1 MKYSLTALIGL
12 TLIASAQEPPAPA
25 PVPEAPVPEAPVPE
39 APVPNAPVPEAPVPP
54 GAPAVPAPVPEIKP
68 ALPGAVAARA
78 KNLDPDAIVVP
89 EGAALEHPVLTGLE
103 AAQLY
108 EDHTGK
114 RVIMSSQASQAEV
127 FFVQRG
133 PLTNG
138 DVAKLLKMAL
148 LMEGLAI
155 LPDPLDPELV
165 RLMPSGPITNP
176 GNVPMA
182 YITDPLDLPTEDQ
195 LVTYKM
201 FFDHLK
207 PEEAEKIFQSAVGQL
222 SASGKISAVTNASS
236 LLITEN
242 SALIRQLI
250 KIKKDIDVSSPIGE
264 RWVEVVFADVDEIAE
279 RLNEIYNEQGGN
291 RSTTRTT
298 RTSTRTNTPPAP
310 GTTGVVG
317 GAGEDIPIKIIPD
330 SRTNRILLVGRP
342 AELIAVEALVK
353 NFDIASSHKNSA
365 VFKLRYVRVGEFLQ
379 AAQDA
384 ITATLSETSGSS
396 AGRANSSRTTQTNNS
411 RSTQTNSSTRNSTT
425 GGAGGGGSRTNIQ
438 AQDIPT
444 AAESLLIGKTHLV
457 GDNVSNSII
466 VNGPPHHIEL
476 IGNLV
481 RDLDVASQQVAL
493 SAVVG
498 SYGLTDQHNFG
509 VDLAK
514 ILEGSGV
521 GFNTSFGVPSVID
534 PGTLNSMSNLLAARG
549 SEGQGVAL
557 YGLIGDDLGVFVNA
571 LESNTNFRTL
581 NRTIL
586 MTRNN
591 RVANLS
597 SGQRIAVPSSTFTGG
612 NVNGSTTNV
621 EYRDVVLELEIQPL
635 INSDN
640 EVTLEISIVK
650 DGVGQIR
657 RIGELEVPDIST
669 EELTTSVTVQDGSA
683 VVLGGLITEDTGKTK
698 DGIPVLSRIPGIG
711 RLFGFDSETKSRS
724 ELIIMIRPQIIP
736 GTDEMVAYRERY
748 ENTSE
753 NASNAAAAFPASM
766 LPEADTMPQE
776 TPSQQVSA
784 APAAEKTTLAP
795 VKKKPLIKRRSGRP
809 GSR

>member
-1 MKYSLTALIGL
+1 M
-12 TLIASAQEPPAPA
+12 
-25 PVPEAPVPEAPVPE
+25 
-39 APVPNAPVPEAPVPP
+39 PP

-264 RWVEVVFADVDEIAE
+264 RWVEVVFADVDEISE

-291 RSTTRTT
+291 RSTTRT
-298 RTSTRTNTPPAP
+298 TRTNTPPAP

-384 ITATLSETSGSS
+384 ITATLSENSGSS
-396 AGRANSSRTTQTNNS
+396 TGRANSSRTTQTNNS
-411 RSTQTNSSTRNSTT
+411 RSTQTNSSSRNSTT

-444 AAESLLIGKTHLV
+444 APESLLIGKTHLV

-509 VDLAK
+509 IDLAQ
-514 ILEGSGV
+514 ILKDSGAGFSAAGS
-521 GFNTSFGVPSVID
+521 TSFGVPSVID
-534 PGTLNSMSNLLAARG
+534 PGTLDSIANVLAARG

-557 YGLIGDDLGVFVNA
+557 YGLIGDDFGVFVNA

-597 SGQRIAVPSSTFTGG
+597 SGQRIAVPSSTFNGG
-612 NVNGSTTNV
+612 GVNGSTTNV

-650 DGVGQIR
+650 DGVGTER
-657 RIGELEVPDIST
+657 RISDELRVPDIST

-683 VVLGGLITEDTGKTK
+683 VVLGGLITEETGETK
-698 DGIPVLSRIPGIG
+698 DGVPVLSRIPGIG

-736 GTDEMVAYRERY
+736 STDEMVAYRERY

-766 LPEADTMPQE
+766 LPETDTMPQE
-776 TPSQQVSA
+776 TPSQRASA
-784 APAAEKTTLAP
+784 APAPKKTTPAP
-795 VKKKPLIKRRSGRP
+795 VEKKPLIKRRSGRP

>member
-12 TLIASAQEPPAPA
+12 TLIASAQEPP
-25 PVPEAPVPEAPVPE
+25 VPD
-39 APVPNAPVPEAPVPP
+39 APVPP
-54 GAPAVPAPVPEIKP
+54 GAPVPPVAPAVPAPVPEIKP

-298 RTSTRTNTPPAP
+298 RTNTPPAP
-310 GTTGVVG
+310 GTTGVV

-384 ITATLSETSGSS
+384 ITATLSENSGSS
-396 AGRANSSRTTQTNNS
+396 TGRANSSRTTQTNNS
-411 RSTQTNSSTRNSTT
+411 RSTQTNSSSRNSTT

-444 AAESLLIGKTHLV
+444 APESLLIGKTHLV

-498 SYGLTDQHNFG
+498 SYGLSDQHNFG
-509 VDLAK
+509 IDLAQ
-514 ILEGSGV
+514 ILKDSGAGFSAAGS
-521 GFNTSFGVPSVID
+521 TSFGVPSVID

-635 INSDN
+635 INSDD

-683 VVLGGLITEDTGKTK
+683 VVLGGLITEDTGETK
-698 DGIPVLSRIPGIG
+698 DGVPVLSRIPGIG

-766 LPEADTMPQE
+766 LPETDTMPEE
-776 TPSQQVSA
+776 TPGQQA
-784 APAAEKTTLAP
+784 LDAPASEETTPAP

>member
-12 TLIASAQEPPAPA
+12 TLIASAQEPPAP
-25 PVPEAPVPEAPVPE
+25 APVPEAPVPE

-279 RLNEIYNEQGGN
+279 RLNEIYNEQGSN
-291 RSTTRTT
+291 RSTTRT
-298 RTSTRTNTPPAP
+298 TRTNTPPAP
-310 GTTGVVG
+310 GTTGVV

-425 GGAGGGGSRTNIQ
+425 GGAGGGGSRTNVQ

-444 AAESLLIGKTHLV
+444 APESLLIGKTHLV

-466 VNGPPHHIEL
+466 VNGPPHHIE
-476 IGNLV
+476 IIRNLV
-481 RDLDVASQQVAL
+481 KHIDSPSQQVAI

-498 SYGLTDQHNFG
+498 SYRLLDNHNFG
-509 VDLAK
+509 IDLAH
-514 ILEGSGV
+514 ILKDSGAGFSAAGS
-521 GFNTSFGVPSVID
+521 TTFGVPSVID
-534 PGTLNSMSNLLAARG
+534 PATLGNMTNLLAARG
-549 SEGQGVAL
+549 ADGQGVAL
-557 YGLIGDDLGVFVNA
+557 YGMIGDDFGIFINA

-586 MTRNN
+586 VTKNN

-597 SGQRIAVPSSTFTGG
+597 SGQRIAVPSSTFQGS
-612 NVNGSTTNV
+612 VNGGQTTNV

-635 INSDN
+635 INSDD
-640 EVTLEISIVK
+640 ELTLEISIVK
-650 DGVGQIR
+650 DDVGAPR
-657 RIGELEVPDIST
+657 EIGSLKVPDIST
-669 EELTTSVTVQDGSA
+669 EELTTSVTVKDGSA
-683 VVLGGLITEDTGKTK
+683 VVLGGLITEKNDTTESGFP
-698 DGIPVLSRIPGIG
+698 ILRSIPGVG
-711 RLFGFDSETKSRS
+711 RLFGNVEESGERS

-736 GTDEMVAYRERY
+736 STDEMIAYRERY

-766 LPEADTMPQE
+766 LPPVDTMPQE
-776 TPSQQVSA
+776 TPGQQASD
-784 APAAEKTTLAP
+784 APAPKKTTPAP

>member
-12 TLIASAQEPPAPA
+12 TLIASAQEPPT
-25 PVPEAPVPEAPVPE
+25 PEAPL
-39 APVPNAPVPEAPVPP
+39 PP
-54 GAPAVPAPVPEIKP
+54 GAPAVQAPVPEIKP

-155 LPDPLDPELV
+155 LPDPLDAELV

-298 RTSTRTNTPPAP
+298 RTPTRTNTPPAP
-310 GTTGVVG
+310 GTTGIVG
-317 GAGEDIPIKIIPD
+317 GAGEDITIKIIPD

-342 AELIAVEALVK
+342 AELISVEALVK

-396 AGRANSSRTTQTNNS
+396 AGRASSSRTTQTNNS
-411 RSTQTNSSTRNSTT
+411 RSTQTNSTGRNSTT

-444 AAESLLIGKTHLV
+444 APESLLIGKTHLV

-476 IGNLV
+476 IGNHC
-481 RDLDVASQQVAL
+481 R
-493 SAVVG
+493 
-498 SYGLTDQHNFG
+498 YTDHYPCYCHWAG
-509 VDLAK
+509 
-514 ILEGSGV
+514 
-521 GFNTSFGVPSVID
+521 
-534 PGTLNSMSNLLAARG
+534 RG
-549 SEGQGVAL
+549 E
-557 YGLIGDDLGVFVNA
+557 
-571 LESNTNFRTL
+571 
-581 NRTIL
+581 
-586 MTRNN
+586 
-591 RVANLS
+591 
-597 SGQRIAVPSSTFTGG
+597 
-612 NVNGSTTNV
+612 
-621 EYRDVVLELEIQPL
+621 
-635 INSDN
+635 
-640 EVTLEISIVK
+640 
-650 DGVGQIR
+650 
-657 RIGELEVPDIST
+657 
-669 EELTTSVTVQDGSA
+669 
-683 VVLGGLITEDTGKTK
+683 
-698 DGIPVLSRIPGIG
+698 
-711 RLFGFDSETKSRS
+711 
-724 ELIIMIRPQIIP
+724 
-736 GTDEMVAYRERY
+736 
-748 ENTSE
+748 
-753 NASNAAAAFPASM
+753 
-766 LPEADTMPQE
+766 
-776 TPSQQVSA
+776 
-784 APAAEKTTLAP
+784 
-795 VKKKPLIKRRSGRP
+795 
-809 GSR
+809 

>member
-12 TLIASAQEPPAPA
+12 TLIASAQEPPAP
-25 PVPEAPVPEAPVPE
+25 APVPEAPVPE

-396 AGRANSSRTTQTNNS
+396 GWRASSSRTTQTNNS
-411 RSTQTNSSTRNSTT
+411 RSTQTNSTGRNSTT

-444 AAESLLIGKTHLV
+444 APESLLIGKTHLV

-509 VDLAK
+509 IELAQ
-514 ILEGSGV
+514 ILEDPKSSFFAGS
-521 GFNTSFGVPSVID
+521 TSFFPSVID
-534 PGTLNSMSNLLAARG
+534 PKSLDTLSSLLAAKG
-549 SEGQGVAL
+549 EAGQGVSL
-557 YGLIGDDLGVFVNA
+557 YGTIGDGFGGFVNA

-650 DGVGQIR
+650 DGVGEPR
-657 RIGELEVPDIST
+657 VIGELEVPDIRT

-683 VVLGGLITEDTGKTK
+683 VILGGLITEDTGETK
-698 DGIPVLSRIPGIG
+698 NGVPVLSRIPGIG
-711 RLFGFDSETKSRS
+711 RLFGSDRETKSRS

-736 GTDEMVAYRERY
+736 STDEMIAYRERY

-753 NASNAAAAFPASM
+753 NARDAAAAFPASM
-766 LPEADTMPQE
+766 LPEAGTMPEE
-776 TPSQQVSA
+776 TPSQQASD
-784 APAAEKTTLAP
+784 APAPKKTTPAP
-795 VKKKPLIKRRSGRP
+795 VKKQPLIKRRSGRP

>member
-12 TLIASAQEPPAPA
+12 TLIASAQEPPAP
-25 PVPEAPVPEAPVPE
+25 EA
-39 APVPNAPVPEAPVPP
+39 PEAPVPP

-264 RWVEVVFADVDEIAE
+264 RWVEVVFADVDEISE

-291 RSTTRTT
+291 RSTTRT
-298 RTSTRTNTPPAP
+298 TRTNTPPAP

-379 AAQDA
+379 AAQDS
-384 ITATLSETSGSS
+384 ITATLSQSSGSS
-396 AGRANSSRTTQTNNS
+396 AGGANSSRRLPTQTNNS
-411 RSTQTNSSTRNSTT
+411 RSTQTNSSSRNSTT

-444 AAESLLIGKTHLV
+444 APESLLIGKTHLV

-481 RDLDVASQQVAL
+481 RDLDVAAQQVAL

-498 SYGLTDQHNFG
+498 SYGLTDEHNFG
-509 VDLAK
+509 IELAQ
-514 ILEGSGV
+514 ILEDPKSSFFAG
-521 GFNTSFGVPSVID
+521 NTSFGIPSVID
-534 PGTLNSMSNLLAARG
+534 AGNIENLSGLLAARG
-549 SEGQGVAL
+549 GAGQGVSL
-557 YGLIGDDLGVFVNA
+557 YGTIGDGFGGLVNA

-586 MTRNN
+586 TTRNN

-650 DGVGQIR
+650 DGVGQLR
-657 RIGELEVPDIST
+657 TIGELRVPDIST

-683 VVLGGLITEDTGKTK
+683 VILGGLITEETGETK
-698 DGIPVLSRIPGIG
+698 NGVPVLSRIPGIG
-711 RLFGFDSETKSRS
+711 RLFGSDSETKDRS
-724 ELIIMIRPQIIP
+724 ELIIMIRPQI
-736 GTDEMVAYRERY
+736 
-748 ENTSE
+748 
-753 NASNAAAAFPASM
+753 
-766 LPEADTMPQE
+766 
-776 TPSQQVSA
+776 
-784 APAAEKTTLAP
+784 
-795 VKKKPLIKRRSGRP
+795 
-809 GSR
+809 

>member
-12 TLIASAQEPPAPA
+12 TLIASAQEPPA
-25 PVPEAPVPEAPVPE
+25 
-39 APVPNAPVPEAPVPP
+39 PEAPVPP

-291 RSTTRTT
+291 RTTTRT
-298 RTSTRTNTPPAP
+298 TRTNTPPAP
-310 GTTGVVG
+310 GTTGVG

-384 ITATLSETSGSS
+384 ITATLSENSGSS
-396 AGRANSSRTTQTNNS
+396 TGRANSSRTTQTNNS
-411 RSTQTNSSTRNSTT
+411 RSTQTNSTGRNSTT

-444 AAESLLIGKTHLV
+444 APESLLIGKTHLV

-509 VDLAK
+509 IDLAQ
-514 ILEGSGV
+514 ILKDSGAGFSAAGS
-521 GFNTSFGVPSVID
+521 TSFGVPSVID

-635 INSDN
+635 INSDD

-650 DGVGQIR
+650 DGVGQLR
-657 RIGELEVPDIST
+657 QIGELRVPDIST

-683 VVLGGLITEDTGKTK
+683 VILGGLITEETGETK
-698 DGIPVLSRIPGIG
+698 NGVPVLSRIPGIG
-711 RLFGFDSETKSRS
+711 RLFGFDSETKDRS

-736 GTDEMVAYRERY
+736 STDEMVAYRERY

-784 APAAEKTTLAP
+784 APAPEKTTLAP

>member
-12 TLIASAQEPPAPA
+12 TLIASAQEPPAP
-25 PVPEAPVPEAPVPE
+25 APVPEAPVPE

-279 RLNEIYNEQGGN
+279 RLNEIYNEQGSN
-291 RSTTRTT
+291 RSTTRT
-298 RTSTRTNTPPAP
+298 TRTNTPPAP
-310 GTTGVVG
+310 GTTGVV

-411 RSTQTNSSTRNSTT
+411 RSTQTNSSSRNSTT

-444 AAESLLIGKTHLV
+444 APESLLIGKTHLV

-736 GTDEMVAYRERY
+736 STDEMVAYRERY

-766 LPEADTMPQE
+766 LPETDTMPQE
-776 TPSQQVSA
+776 TPSQQASA
-784 APAAEKTTLAP
+784 APAAKKTTPAP

>member
-25 PVPEAPVPEAPVPE
+25 PVPEAPVPN
-39 APVPNAPVPEAPVPP
+39 APVPNAPVPNAPVPP

-396 AGRANSSRTTQTNNS
+396 AGRASSSRTTQTNNS
-411 RSTQTNSSTRNSTT
+411 RSTQTNSSSRNSTT
-425 GGAGGGGSRTNIQ
+425 GGAGGGGSRTNLQ

-444 AAESLLIGKTHLV
+444 APESLLIGKTHLV

-736 GTDEMVAYRERY
+736 STDEMVAYRERY

-766 LPEADTMPQE
+766 LPPVDTMPQE
-776 TPSQQVSA
+776 TPGQQASD
-784 APAAEKTTLAP
+784 APAPKKTTPAP
-795 VKKKPLIKRRSGRP
+795 VKRKPLIKRRSGRP

>member
-12 TLIASAQEPPAPA
+12 TLIASAQEPPA
-25 PVPEAPVPEAPVPE
+25 
-39 APVPNAPVPEAPVPP
+39 PEAPVPP

-250 KIKKDIDVSSPIGE
+250 KIKEDIDVSSPIGE

-298 RTSTRTNTPPAP
+298 RTNTPPAP
-310 GTTGVVG
+310 GTTGVV

-411 RSTQTNSSTRNSTT
+411 RSTQSNSSSRNSTT
-425 GGAGGGGSRTNIQ
+425 GGAGGGGSRTNLQ

-444 AAESLLIGKTHLV
+444 APESLLIGKTHLV

-509 VDLAK
+509 IDLAQ
-514 ILEGSGV
+514 ILKDSGAGFSAAGS
-521 GFNTSFGVPSVID
+521 TSFGVPSVID

-683 VVLGGLITEDTGKTK
+683 VVLGGLITEDTGETK
-698 DGIPVLSRIPGIG
+698 DGVPVLSRIPGIG

-736 GTDEMVAYRERY
+736 STNEMVAYRERY

-776 TPSQQVSA
+776 TPSQRASA
-784 APAAEKTTLAP
+784 APAPKKMTLAP

>member
-12 TLIASAQEPPAPA
+12 TLIASAQEP
-25 PVPEAPVPEAPVPE
+25 
-39 APVPNAPVPEAPVPP
+39 PVPEAPVPP

-264 RWVEVVFADVDEIAE
+264 RWVEVVFADVDEISE

-291 RSTTRTT
+291 RSTTRT
-298 RTSTRTNTPPAP
+298 TRTNTPPAP

-379 AAQDA
+379 AAQDS
-384 ITATLSETSGSS
+384 ITATLSQSSGSS
-396 AGRANSSRTTQTNNS
+396 AGGANSSRRLPTQTNNS
-411 RSTQTNSSTRNSTT
+411 RSTQTNSSSRNSTT

-444 AAESLLIGKTHLV
+444 APESLLIGKTHLV

-481 RDLDVASQQVAL
+481 RDLDVAAQQVAL

-509 VDLAK
+509 IDLAQ
-514 ILEGSGV
+514 ILKDSGAGFSAAGS
-521 GFNTSFGVPSVID
+521 TSFGVPSVID
-534 PGTLNSMSNLLAARG
+534 PATLGNMTNLLAARG
-549 SEGQGVAL
+549 AEGQGVAL
-557 YGLIGDDLGVFVNA
+557 YGMIGDDFGIFINA

-586 MTRNN
+586 VTKNN

-597 SGQRIAVPSSTFTGG
+597 SGQRIAVPSSTFQGSVSGG
-612 NVNGSTTNV
+612 QTTNV

-657 RIGELEVPDIST
+657 RIGDLEVPDIST
-669 EELTTSVTVQDGSA
+669 EELTTAVTVKDGSA

-698 DGIPVLSRIPGIG
+698 DGVPVLSRIPGIG

-736 GTDEMVAYRERY
+736 GTDEMVTYRERY

-766 LPEADTMPQE
+766 LPETDTMPQE
-776 TPSQQVSA
+776 TPSQRASA
-784 APAAEKTTLAP
+784 APAPKKTTPAP
-795 VKKKPLIKRRSGRP
+795 VEKKPLIKRRSGRP

>member
-12 TLIASAQEPPAPA
+12 TLIASAQEPPA
-25 PVPEAPVPEAPVPE
+25 
-39 APVPNAPVPEAPVPP
+39 PEAPVPP

-291 RSTTRTT
+291 RTTTRT
-298 RTSTRTNTPPAP
+298 TRTNTPPAP
-310 GTTGVVG
+310 GTTGVG

-384 ITATLSETSGSS
+384 ITATLSENSGSS
-396 AGRANSSRTTQTNNS
+396 TGRANSSRTTQTNNS
-411 RSTQTNSSTRNSTT
+411 RSTQTNSSSRNSAT

-444 AAESLLIGKTHLV
+444 APESLLIGKTHLV

-509 VDLAK
+509 IDLAQ
-514 ILEGSGV
+514 ILKDSGAGFSAAGS
-521 GFNTSFGVPSVID
+521 TSFGVPSVID

-635 INSDN
+635 INSDD

-650 DGVGQIR
+650 DGVGQLR
-657 RIGELEVPDIST
+657 QIGELRVPDIST

-683 VVLGGLITEDTGKTK
+683 VILGGLITEETGETK
-698 DGIPVLSRIPGIG
+698 NGVPVLSRIPGIG
-711 RLFGFDSETKSRS
+711 RLFGFDSETKDRS

-736 GTDEMVAYRERY
+736 STDEMVAYRERY

-784 APAAEKTTLAP
+784 APAPEKTTLAP

>member
-12 TLIASAQEPPAPA
+12 TLIASAQEPPT
-25 PVPEAPVPEAPVPE
+25 
-39 APVPNAPVPEAPVPP
+39 PEAPVPP

-148 LMEGLAI
+148 LIEGLAI

-165 RLMPSGPITNP
+165 RLMASGPITNP

-207 PEEAEKIFQSAVGQL
+207 PEEAEKIFQSAMGQL

-291 RSTTRTT
+291 RSTTRT
-298 RTSTRTNTPPAP
+298 TRTNTPPAP

-411 RSTQTNSSTRNSTT
+411 RSTQTNSSSRNSTT
-425 GGAGGGGSRTNIQ
+425 GGAGGGGSRTSLQ

-444 AAESLLIGKTHLV
+444 APESVLIGKTHLV
-457 GDNVSNSII
+457 GDNVSNTII
-466 VNGPPHHIEL
+466 VNGPPHHIE
-476 IGNLV
+476 IVSNLV
-481 RDLDVASQQVAL
+481 RDLDTESQQVAL
-493 SAVVG
+493 SAVIG
-498 SYGLTDQHNFG
+498 SYGLTDNHNFG
-509 VDLAK
+509 IDLAHLLK
-514 ILEGSGV
+514 DSGA
-521 GFNTSFGVPSVID
+521 GFSAAGNTAFGVPSVIN
-534 PGTLNSMSNLLAARG
+534 PSTLNDMGNLLTARG
-549 SEGQGVAL
+549 ASGQGVSL
-557 YGLIGDDLGVFVNA
+557 YGLIGDDFGVFINA
-571 LESNTNFRTL
+571 LENQTNFKTL

-586 MTRNN
+586 VTRNN
-591 RVANLS
+591 RVATLS
-597 SGQRIAVPSSTFTGG
+597 SGQRIAVPSSTFQGG
-612 NVNGSTTNV
+612 NTNGQTTNV

-640 EVTLEISIVK
+640 EVTLEISLVK

-657 RIGELEVPDIST
+657 TIGTLEVPDIST
-669 EELTTSVTVQDGSA
+669 EELTTSVTVRDGSA
-683 VVLGGLITEDTGKTK
+683 VILGGLITEDKSDTK
-698 DGIPVLSRIPGIG
+698 DGFPVLSRIPGIG
-711 RLFGFDSETKSRS
+711 RLFGYEAETNSRS
-724 ELIIMIRPQIIP
+724 ELIIMIRPQIIAT
-736 GTDEMVAYRERY
+736 TDEMSGYRQRY
-748 ENTSE
+748 ENTSA
-753 NASNAAAAFPASM
+753 NASDATAAFPASM
-766 LPEADTMPQE
+766 LPQTDTMPQG
-776 TPSQQVSA
+776 TPSQRASA
-784 APAAEKTTLAP
+784 AQAPKKTTPAP

>member
-12 TLIASAQEPPAPA
+12 TLIASAQEPP
-25 PVPEAPVPEAPVPE
+25 VPD
-39 APVPNAPVPEAPVPP
+39 APVPP
-54 GAPAVPAPVPEIKP
+54 GAPVPPVAPAVPAPVPEIKP

-279 RLNEIYNEQGGN
+279 RLNEIYNEQGSN
-291 RSTTRTT
+291 RSTTRT
-298 RTSTRTNTPPAP
+298 TRTNTPPAP
-310 GTTGVVG
+310 GTTGVV

-342 AELIAVEALVK
+342 AELISVEALVK

-384 ITATLSETSGSS
+384 ITATLSENSGSS
-396 AGRANSSRTTQTNNS
+396 TGRANSSRTTQTNNS
-411 RSTQTNSSTRNSTT
+411 RSTQTNSSSRNSTT

-444 AAESLLIGKTHLV
+444 APESLLIGKTHLV

-498 SYGLTDQHNFG
+498 SYGLSDQHNFG
-509 VDLAK
+509 IDLAQ
-514 ILEGSGV
+514 ILKDSGAGFSAAGS
-521 GFNTSFGVPSVID
+521 TSFGVPSVID

-635 INSDN
+635 INSDD

-683 VVLGGLITEDTGKTK
+683 VVLGGLITEDTGETK
-698 DGIPVLSRIPGIG
+698 DGVPVLSRIPGIG

-766 LPEADTMPQE
+766 LPETDTMPEE
-776 TPSQQVSA
+776 TPGQQASD
-784 APAAEKTTLAP
+784 APASEETTPAP

>member
-1 MKYSLTALIGL
+1 MKHSLTALIGL
-12 TLIASAQEPPAPA
+12 TLIASAQEPPAPG
-25 PVPEAPVPEAPVPE
+25 
-39 APVPNAPVPEAPVPP
+39 APVPP
-54 GAPAVPAPVPEIKP
+54 GAPVVPAPVPEIKP
-68 ALPGAVAARA
+68 ALPGGVAARA
-78 KNLDPDAIVVP
+78 KKFDPDAIEVP

-114 RVIMSSQASQAEV
+114 RVIMSSQASQAEI

-133 PLTNG
+133 PLTHREI
-138 DVAKLLKMAL
+138 AKLLKMAL

-155 LPDPLDPELV
+155 LPDPLDPNLV
-165 RLMPSGPITNP
+165 RLMPSGPYTTP
-176 GNVPMA
+176 GNVPID
-182 YITDPLDLPTEDQ
+182 YLTDPLDLPTEDQ
-195 LVTYKM
+195 LVTYM
-201 FFDHLK
+201 MVFDHLK
-207 PEEAEKIFQSAVGQL
+207 PEEAEKIFQSAVGQF
-222 SASGKISAVTNASS
+222 SPSGKISAVTNASS

-250 KIKKDIDVSSPIGE
+250 KIKKDIDVSSPVGE
-264 RWVEVVFADVDEIAE
+264 RWVDVVFADVDEVAE
-279 RLNEIYNEQGGN
+279 RLNEIFNEQGSN

-298 RTSTRTNTPPAP
+298 RTTTRTNTPPAP
-310 GTTGVVG
+310 GTTGSVG

-342 AELIAVEALVK
+342 AELVSVEAMVK
-353 NFDIASSHKNSA
+353 NFDIESSHANRA

-384 ITATLSETSGSS
+384 ITSTLSENSGSTSG
-396 AGRANSSRTTQTNNS
+396 GANSSRRLPTQTNNSRTTQTNTSN
-411 RSTQTNSSTRNSTT
+411 RNSTT
-425 GGAGGGGSRTNIQ
+425 GGAGGGGSRTNLQ

-444 AAESLLIGKTHLV
+444 APESLLIGKTHLV

-476 IGNLV
+476 IKNLV
-481 RDLDVASQQVAL
+481 RDIDIAAQQVAL

-509 VDLAK
+509 IDLAH
-514 ILEGSGV
+514 ILKDSGAGFSAAGS
-521 GFNTSFGVPSVID
+521 TSFGVPSVID
-534 PGTLNSMSNLLAARG
+534 PATLGAMTNLLAARG
-549 SEGQGVAL
+549 AEGQGVAL
-557 YGLIGDDLGVFVNA
+557 YGMIGDDFGVFINA

-586 MTRNN
+586 VTKNN

-597 SGQRIAVPSSTFTGG
+597 SGQRIAVPSSTFQGS
-612 NVNGSTTNV
+612 VNGGQTTNV

-657 RIGELEVPDIST
+657 RIGDLEVPDIST
-669 EELTTSVTVQDGSA
+669 EELTTAVTVRDGSA
-683 VVLGGLITEDTGKTK
+683 IVLGGLITEDTSKTK
-698 DGIPVLSRIPGIG
+698 DGVPVLSRIPGLG
-711 RLFGFDSETKSRS
+711 RLFGFDSKTKSRS
-724 ELIIMIRPQIIP
+724 ELIIMIRPQIINNAN
-736 GTDEMVAYRERY
+736 GMTAYRERY

-753 NASNAAAAFPASM
+753 NARNATDAFPATM
-766 LPEADTMPQE
+766 LPETGSMPQP
-776 TPSQQVSA
+776 TRSQRSSV
-784 APAAEKTTLAP
+784 AP
-795 VKKKPLIKRRSGRP
+795 VNRATTPKPTPIKKKSLIKRRGGGNN

>member
-12 TLIASAQEPPAPA
+12 TLIASAQEPPAP
-25 PVPEAPVPEAPVPE
+25 APVPEAPVPE

-444 AAESLLIGKTHLV
+444 APESLLIGKTHLV

>member
-25 PVPEAPVPEAPVPE
+25 PVPNAPVPE
-39 APVPNAPVPEAPVPP
+39 APVPNAPVPP

-396 AGRANSSRTTQTNNS
+396 AGRASSSRTTQTNNS
-411 RSTQTNSSTRNSTT
+411 RSTQTNSSSRNSTT
-425 GGAGGGGSRTNIQ
+425 GGAGGGGSRTNLQ

-444 AAESLLIGKTHLV
+444 APESLLIGKTHLV

-736 GTDEMVAYRERY
+736 STDEMVAYRERY

-766 LPEADTMPQE
+766 LPPVDTMPQE
-776 TPSQQVSA
+776 TPGQQASD
-784 APAAEKTTLAP
+784 APAPKKTTPAP
-795 VKKKPLIKRRSGRP
+795 VKRKPLIKRRSGRP

>member
-12 TLIASAQEPPAPA
+12 TLIASAQEESPVPDA
-25 PVPEAPVPEAPVPE
+25 PVPDAPVPDAPVPPG
-39 APVPNAPVPEAPVPP
+39 APVPDAPLPP

-236 LLITEN
+236 LLVTEN

-279 RLNEIYNEQGGN
+279 RLNEIYNEQGSN
-291 RSTTRTT
+291 RSTTRT
-298 RTSTRTNTPPAP
+298 TRTNTPPAP
-310 GTTGVVG
+310 GTTGVF

-379 AAQDA
+379 AAQDS
-384 ITATLSETSGSS
+384 ITATLSQSSGSS
-396 AGRANSSRTTQTNNS
+396 AGGANSSRRLPTQTNNS
-411 RSTQTNSSTRNSTT
+411 RSTQTNSSSRNSTT

-444 AAESLLIGKTHLV
+444 APESLLIGKTHLV

-481 RDLDVASQQVAL
+481 RDLDVAAQQVAL

-509 VDLAK
+509 IDLAH
-514 ILEGSGV
+514 ILKDSGAGFSAAGS
-521 GFNTSFGVPSVID
+521 TSFGVPSVID
-534 PGTLNSMSNLLAARG
+534 PATLGNMTNLLAARG
-549 SEGQGVAL
+549 AEGQGVAL
-557 YGLIGDDLGVFVNA
+557 YGMIGDDFGIFINA

-586 MTRNN
+586 VTKNN

-597 SGQRIAVPSSTFTGG
+597 SGQRIAVPSSTFQGSVSGG
-612 NVNGSTTNV
+612 QTTNV

-657 RIGELEVPDIST
+657 RIGDLEVPDIST
-669 EELTTSVTVQDGSA
+669 EELTTAVTVKDGSA

-698 DGIPVLSRIPGIG
+698 DGVPVLSRIPGIG

-753 NASNAAAAFPASM
+753 NASNAAMAFPASM
-766 LPEADTMPQE
+766 LPETDTMAQE
-776 TPSQQVSA
+776 TPSQQASA
-784 APAAEKTTLAP
+784 APVPKKTTPAP

>member
-12 TLIASAQEPPAPA
+12 TLIASAQEPPA
-25 PVPEAPVPEAPVPE
+25 
-39 APVPNAPVPEAPVPP
+39 PEAPVPP

-298 RTSTRTNTPPAP
+298 RTNTPPAP
-310 GTTGVVG
+310 GTTGVV

-353 NFDIASSHKNSA
+353 NFDVASSHKNSA

-384 ITATLSETSGSS
+384 ITATLSENSGSS
-396 AGRANSSRTTQTNNS
+396 TGRANSSRTTQTNNS

-425 GGAGGGGSRTNIQ
+425 GGAGGGGSRTNLQ

-444 AAESLLIGKTHLV
+444 APESLLIGKTHLV

-509 VDLAK
+509 IDLAQ
-514 ILEGSGV
+514 ILKDSGAGFSAAGS
-521 GFNTSFGVPSVID
+521 TSFGVPSVID

-683 VVLGGLITEDTGKTK
+683 VVLGGLITEDTGETK
-698 DGIPVLSRIPGIG
+698 DGVPVLSRIPGIG

-736 GTDEMVAYRERY
+736 STNEMVAYRERY

-776 TPSQQVSA
+776 TPSQRASA
-784 APAAEKTTLAP
+784 APAPKKTTLAP